1 MAHSIDPFVSIIYNG
16 LTCPK
21 EFKRHFHLHAA
32 VNKWDDTA
40 KLKYLPLMLT
50 HKGKRVYDG
59 FQTKTNIDTV
69 LEELREKGCEQGD
82 CPATVLGV

>member
-1 MAHSIDPFVSIIYNG
+1 
-16 LTCPK
+16 
-21 EFKRHFHLHAA
+21 
-32 VNKWDDTA
+32 
-40 KLKYLPLMLT
+40 MLT